1 MKQACK
7 DYFDPRSSDY
17 DNTVYYIRL
26 VLKLLDQSANQ
37 YRDRYELSTHRIDD
51 MNAAINYLLALRRFQ
66 LLLDMKE
73 ESEEVKKKALVW
85 KEKMEADHKAGIA
98 S

>member
-1 MKQACK
+1 MKKACK
-7 DYFDPRSSDY
+7 DYFDPRSQDY
-17 DNTVYYIRL
+17 DNTVFYIRL
-26 VLKLLDQSANQ
+26 ILRLLDQSATQ

-51 MNAAINYLLALRRFQ
+51 MRSAINYLLALRRLQ
-66 LLLDMKE
+66 ILINLKDEAE
-73 ESEEVKKKALVW
+73 ETKKKAIVW